1 MQTRG
6 ALLPRSL
13 KLKGWSRQGGDEI
26 VMRLQS
32 TGRSTDYESYIQRT
46 APNVNINWDI
56 MALETFQ
63 RASLHHLEISSLIA
77 LGGLFEVLGCYC
89 ILAHINSTRSF
100 NHTFKMEK
108 NIRLV
113 VLEHLSHQL
122 DVHVLD
128 VDLLDGCQYRAGLV
142 DSMMH
147 TCRLL
152 FMTMMASFS
161 FSYTSSKF

>member
-1 MQTRG
+1 
-6 ALLPRSL
+6 
-13 KLKGWSRQGGDEI
+13 
-26 VMRLQS
+26 
-32 TGRSTDYESYIQRT
+32 
-46 APNVNINWDI
+46 

-63 RASLHHLEISSLIA
+63 HASLHHLKGSSLIA
-77 LGGLFEVLGCYC
+77 LGRLFEVLRCYR
-89 ILAHINSTRSF
+89 ILAYINSTGSF
-100 NHTFKMEK
+100 IHTFKMEK

-113 VLEHLSHQL
+113 VLEHLSHQF

-128 VDLLDGCQYRAGLV
+128 VDLLQGCQCRAVLL

-147 TCRLL
+147 TWRLL